1 MHTGRAG
8 YQTGD
13 ALQAEEWEWRAGVFD
28 VAVDALDVIAVIGGS
43 RVAAV
48 RVLTADGIL
57 ERLQVGV
64 FLCAGRDWCGD

>member
-8 YQTGD
+8 YQPGD
-13 ALQAEEWEWRAGVFD
+13 ALQAEEWKRRAGVFD
-28 VAVDALDVIAVIGGS
+28 VAVDAFDVIAVIGRS

-57 ERLQVGV
+57 
-64 FLCAGRDWCGD
+64 